1 MNFWILELIYILLQF
16 IGFIPFYLIWRKD
29 CNEIG
34 KKNLAV
40 PLSERVFVWLVF
52 CPIWAIPLIQA
63 LKGGG
68 EG

>member
-1 MNFWILELIYILLQF
+1 MNFWILELIWVFLQF
-16 IGFIPFYLIWRKD
+16 IGFIPFYLICRKEFK
-29 CNEIG
+29 EIG

-63 LKGGG
+63 LKGGA
-68 EG
+68 E